1 MNMRVC
7 SYQQVLL
14 PILFLIS
21 TACSDVYGLDGQATM
36 DVSVDQSASAQ
47 KKSTPTLK
55 GSAVRKS
62 SPGFG
67 LFGRRW
73 TSEDYRSL
81 EYGIIGTVSTR
92 RLFSKIDK
100 ITVVFPDCPAALA
113 GIRPGDV
120 IVQIA
125 DHVLQGKDTQRT
137 TWNVAD
143 GKAGTK
149 VDYIVRRHGELIT
162 FNLTRMNIEDI
173 RNNGIRRMYER
184 MLRELGPPGSTAKS
198 DSTMG
203 ASPTGD

>member
-1 MNMRVC
+1 
-7 SYQQVLL
+7 
-14 PILFLIS
+14 
-21 TACSDVYGLDGQATM
+21 M
-36 DVSVDQSASAQ
+36 DVSVDQSTSAQ
-47 KKSTPTLK
+47 KESTPTLK

-73 TSEDYRSL
+73 TSEDYRNL

-125 DHVLQGKDTQRT
+125 DHVLKGKDTQRT

-184 MLRELGPPGSTAKS
+184 MLRELGPPGSNAKS